1 MSDDGS
7 ELGVRELQPVD
18 ETAVHHDL
26 AARHGVGVHVVGRKR
41 VDLPFPA
48 GCVGTECAG
57 RGNQP
62 LRNGT
67 DAGCERRVR
76 IELAGLA
83 RFLEFLG
90 VGLRGT
96 PLDVVL
102 GDEHLLL
109 ALDADRTGGGG
120 LHGLAA

>member
-1 MSDDGS
+1 MSS
-7 ELGVRELQPVD
+7 VVSVLISHFQPG
-18 ETAVHHDL
+18 AS
-26 AARHGVGVHVVGRKR
+26 GRNALR
-41 VDLPFPA
+41 
-48 GCVGTECAG
+48 

-83 RFLEFLG
+83 RLLEFLG
-90 VGLRGT
+90 VCLRGT
-96 PLDVVL
+96 LLDVTL

-109 ALDADRTGGGG
+109 ALDADRTRGSG